1 MPAGNTKSIAVL
13 AAGDV
18 VPPSCP
24 NISPRPRSSIHLV
37 QPEGTCLSP
46 GAARRLATARFEFA
60 KPPGPVAAGKRCST
74 KRRDVDMEDHLRRR
88 TECVHEQCAG
98 NQRRHYDDVPTI
110 GPWMIIEHRPHPIDQ
125 LRETLPAM
133 RFGTRIVQP
142 RFEAGGVL
150 AGDIDQC
157 LAGPRPE
164 IALAKLGDG
173 LRARAQAYG
182 SRLTSLFRSPQP
194 GREPDR

>member
-1 MPAGNTKSIAVL
+1 
-13 AAGDV
+13 
-18 VPPSCP
+18 
-24 NISPRPRSSIHLV
+24 
-37 QPEGTCLSP
+37 
-46 GAARRLATARFEFA
+46 
-60 KPPGPVAAGKRCST
+60 
-74 KRRDVDMEDHLRRR
+74 MEDHLRRR
-88 TECVHEQCAG
+88 TERVHDQCAG
-98 NQRRHYDDVPTI
+98 DQRGHYDDVPTI

-150 AGDIDQC
+150 ASNIDQR

-164 IALAKLGDG
+164 IALAKLSDG

-182 SRLTSLFRSPQP
+182 TAAESWLNSASGGSSAP
-194 GREPDR
+194 E